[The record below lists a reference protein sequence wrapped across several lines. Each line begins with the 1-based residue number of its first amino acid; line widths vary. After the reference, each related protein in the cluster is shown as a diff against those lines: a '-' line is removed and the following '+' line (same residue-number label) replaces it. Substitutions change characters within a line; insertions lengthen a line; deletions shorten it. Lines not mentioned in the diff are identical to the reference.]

1 MQKEK
6 MTHGAHD
13 PKMAIL
19 GLEPPRRKIWA
30 LYSKHNIPMATGNF
44 EFKMRRVPKS
54 TNGASGCGG

>member
-1 MQKEK
+1 MQNTPQKITKKSPKKMQKEK

-30 LYSKHNIPMATGNF
+30 LYSEHNITDGHRQF
-44 EFKMRRVPKS
+44 
-54 TNGASGCGG
+54 

>member
-1 MQKEK
+1 

-30 LYSKHNIPMATGNF
+30 LYSKHNITDGHRQFWVQNAQSAQKY
-44 EFKMRRVPKS
+44 EWRKRVRWLVWW
-54 TNGASGCGG
+54 

>member
-30 LYSKHNIPMATGNF
+30 LYSEHNITDGHRQF
-44 EFKMRRVPKS
+44 
-54 TNGASGCGG
+54 